1 MEIELY
7 DYQKRLENF
16 YAVSMKAFEEMGVN
30 HVNLAPSDE
39 EPQMLPIS
47 EIPMPR
53 WNRANVLEE
62 ARSRFYS
69 IVVRMKALIKK

>member
-7 DYQKRLENF
+7 DYQKRLESF
-16 YAVSMKAFEEMGVN
+16 YAVSMKAFKEMEIN

-39 EPQMLPIS
+39 EPQMLPLS
-47 EIPMPR
+47 EIPRPS
-53 WNRANVLEE
+53 WSRANVLEE